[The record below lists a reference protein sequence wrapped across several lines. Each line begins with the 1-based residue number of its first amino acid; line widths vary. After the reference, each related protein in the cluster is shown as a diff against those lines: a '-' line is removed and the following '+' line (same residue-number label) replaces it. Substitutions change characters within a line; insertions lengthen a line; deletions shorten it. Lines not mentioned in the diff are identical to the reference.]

1 MTGKQALIALSAA
14 IALGVAGASV
24 AQANDNDSGDYHGG
38 FVQPGNMNGVNPVYH
53 PRWFGP
59 QARQTANGAAAY
71 GASVQKHRG
80 NVESR

>member
-14 IALGVAGASV
+14 IALGVASASV
-24 AQANDNDSGDYHGG
+24 AQASDNNSGDYHGG
-38 FVQPGNMNGVNPVYH
+38 FVQPGNMDGVNPAYH
-53 PRWFGP
+53 PGWFGRQP
-59 QARQTANGAAAY
+59 RQAANGAAAY